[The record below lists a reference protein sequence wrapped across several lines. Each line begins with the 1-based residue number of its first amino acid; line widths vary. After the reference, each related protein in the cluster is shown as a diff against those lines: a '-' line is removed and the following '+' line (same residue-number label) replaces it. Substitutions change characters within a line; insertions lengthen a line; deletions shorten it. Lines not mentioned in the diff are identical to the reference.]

1 MAGTASRLWSKLAE
15 FTRRQVKPGPASS
28 STPTEAR
35 SVAQSSPIWEPSGDA
50 VRVIE
55 EGHRK
60 VIGHYQEVLRTQAL
74 TATERAMI
82 EERIAREEV
91 ALDPTTQRVESEA
104 A

>member
-1 MAGTASRLWSKLAE
+1 M
-15 FTRRQVKPGPASS
+15 
-28 STPTEAR
+28 
-35 SVAQSSPIWEPSGDA
+35 WEPSGDA

-60 VIGHYQEVLRTQAL
+60 VIGHYREVLRTQVL

-82 EERIAREEV
+82 EERIAREEA

>member
-1 MAGTASRLWSKLAE
+1 MAASRLWSKLAE
-15 FTRRQVKPGPASS
+15 LTRRQAKPRPAS

-35 SVAQSSPIWEPSGDA
+35 SVARSSPIWEPSGDPA
-50 VRVIE
+50 RVVE

-60 VIGHYQEVLRTQAL
+60 VIGHYREVLRTQSL

-91 ALDPTTQRVESEA
+91 ALDPMTQRVESEA

>member
-1 MAGTASRLWSKLAE
+1 
-15 FTRRQVKPGPASS
+15 V
-28 STPTEAR
+28 
-35 SVAQSSPIWEPSGDA
+35 V
-50 VRVIE
+50 E

-60 VIGHYQEVLRTQAL
+60 VIGHYREVLRTQSL

-91 ALDPTTQRVESEA
+91 ALDPMTQRVESEA